1 MKPFRLLSLTL
12 GLLLS
17 CTSLAS
23 AEILALL
30 NYESKPDQP
39 VRREGIA
46 IMDIDPESPDFG
58 KILMEIPLPSD
69 LVAHHIFFNRDR
81 TKAYITALGKSLL
94 HVVDLT
100 RFPYRLRA
108 IAVPDCQVLEDL
120 VVSEDNRTWYLT
132 CMGSSTVI
140 MGDAVKDAPIKTVRA
155 AEPAVAFILNPHG
168 IAIHNG
174 IDRVLITSTVKPDNM
189 AEAGET
195 VTVLEAST
203 GTVLSTH
210 KVSSKP
216 SPAKAAPV
224 EVMFSP
230 KANPAVVH
238 ITNMFEATLWAG
250 IWDPKTQS
258 FSFNQIDDFG
268 AREQGM
274 PLEMLY
280 NAKGDRLYVTTAKPG
295 FVNLYDNTDPR
306 QPKFLQAIPAAPGA
320 HHSVLSPDERYL
332 FVQNSLLNLEGMSDG
347 SITVI
352 DLTKGKVLG
361 SIETLKV
368 QGFNPNCIMLLPN
381 HFQQAGLRA
390 SQILE

>member
-1 MKPFRLLSLTL
+1 MKPFRLFSMTI

-17 CTSLAS
+17 CTTLAS
-23 AEILALL
+23 AELLALL
-30 NYESKPDQP
+30 NYESKPDQQ

-46 IMDIDPESPDFG
+46 IMDIDPESSDFG

-81 TKAYITALGKSLL
+81 TKAYVTALGKSVL

-108 IAVPDCQVLEDL
+108 IDVPDCQVLEDL
-120 VVSEDNRTWYLT
+120 VVSEDNRTWFLT
-132 CMGSSTVI
+132 CMGSSNVI
-140 MGDAVKDAPIKTVRA
+140 MGDAVKDRPIKTISA
-155 AEPAVAFILNPHG
+155 AEPAAAFIRYPHG

-189 AEAGET
+189 AEAGDT

-203 GTVLSTH
+203 GKVLSTH
-210 KVSSKP
+210 RVSTKP

-224 EVMFSP
+224 EIMFAP
-230 KANPAVVH
+230 KAAPPVVH
-238 ITNMFEATLWAG
+238 ITNMLEGTLWSG
-250 IWDPKTQS
+250 TWDPKTQS
-258 FSFNQIDDFG
+258 FSFQQVDDLA
-268 AREQGM
+268 AREQGV

-295 FVNLYDNTDPR
+295 FVNLYDNSDPR

-352 DLTKGKVLG
+352 DLSKGGTVMG
-361 SIETLKV
+361 SIDTLKAA
-368 QGFNPNCIMLLPN
+368 GFNPNCIMLLPN
-381 HFQQAGLRA
+381 HFQEGGLRA
-390 SQILE
+390 SR